1 MVNIG
6 TVQTISRK
14 WPLYRGFHF
23 DRAGNNG

>member
-6 TVQTISRK
+6 TVQSISRK